1 MAKIIKYKS
10 TDDLAKTLADNNIK
24 YCSSVIYCKSEA
36 EANVYFEMITRF
48 AEGVKGVDHLYGNI
62 ALCIDPESTKIAGM
76 HLLSFKIPNN
86 VKSSY
91 PFQLQAKKI
100 GQEKQDEILNA
111 CGLKTE
117 KELKAIWEYCAG
129 RLSFPIEATADE
141 REEFSKIFENAGDI
155 LLFRSENKTKKFIEE
170 INNKADVITQWFTNK
185 FGNNNVYMSDY
196 YYNHSWKVKY
206 DDAEY
211 RTYIFVFTM
220 EHSES
225 NGITGFR
232 ISYVGLDFATCFPWS
247 QAQDKNINNVLKKVE
262 MLWEQFSVIMET
274 ITKSRE
280 IATMKFEVPQN

>member
-1 MAKIIKYKS
+1 MPKIIKYKS

-62 ALCIDPESTKIAGM
+62 AICIDPDLTKIAGM
-76 HLLSFKIPNN
+76 HLLSFKMPNN
-86 VKSSY
+86 IKSSY

-141 REEFSKIFENAGDI
+141 REEFSEIFENAGNI
-155 LLFRSENKTKKFIEE
+155 LLLRSENKTKKFIEE
-170 INNKADVITQWFTNK
+170 INNKVNVITQWFTNK
-185 FGNNNVYMSDY
+185 FGNNNVCMSDY
-196 YYNHSWKVKY
+196 YYNHSWKVKHDVAGY
-206 DDAEY
+206 K
-211 RTYIFVFTM
+211 TYTFIFTM

-232 ISYVGLDFATCFPWS
+232 ISYLGLDFATCFPWS
-247 QAQDKNINNVLKKVE
+247 QDKNINNVLKKVE
-262 MLWEQFSVIMET
+262 MIWEQFSAIMEA
-274 ITKSRE
+274 ITKTRE
-280 IATMKFEVPQN
+280 IASMQFEVPQN

>member
-1 MAKIIKYKS
+1 MPKIIKYKS

-62 ALCIDPESTKIAGM
+62 AICIDPDLTKIAGM
-76 HLLSFKIPNN
+76 HLLSFKMPNN
-86 VKSSY
+86 IKSSY

-141 REEFSKIFENAGDI
+141 RKEFSEIFENAGNI
-155 LLFRSENKTKKFIEE
+155 LLLRSENKTKKSIEE
-170 INNKADVITQWFTNK
+170 INNKVDVITQWFTNK
-185 FGNNNVYMSDY
+185 FGNNNVCMSDY
-196 YYNHSWKVKY
+196 YYNHSWKVKHDVAGY
-206 DDAEY
+206 K
-211 RTYIFVFTM
+211 TYTFIFTM

-232 ISYVGLDFATCFPWS
+232 ISYMGLDFATCFPWS
-247 QAQDKNINNVLKKVE
+247 QDKNINNVLKKVE
-262 MLWEQFSVIMET
+262 MIWEQFSAIMEA
-274 ITKSRE
+274 ITKTRE
-280 IATMKFEVPQN
+280 IASMQFEVPQN

>member
-36 EANVYFEMITRF
+36 EANVYYEMITRF

-62 ALCIDPESTKIAGM
+62 AICIDPDLTKIAGM
-76 HLLSFKIPNN
+76 HLLSFKMPNN
-86 VKSSY
+86 IKSSY

-141 REEFSKIFENAGDI
+141 RKEFSEIFENAGNI
-155 LLFRSENKTKKFIEE
+155 LLLRSENKTKKFIEE
-170 INNKADVITQWFTNK
+170 INNKVDVITQWFTNK
-185 FGNNNVYMSDY
+185 FGNDNVCMSDY
-196 YYNHSWKVKY
+196 YYNHSWKVKHDVAGY
-206 DDAEY
+206 K
-211 RTYIFVFTM
+211 TYTFIFTM

-232 ISYVGLDFATCFPWS
+232 ISYLGLDFATCFPWS
-247 QAQDKNINNVLKKVE
+247 QDKNINNVLKKVE
-262 MLWEQFSVIMET
+262 MIWEQFSAIMEA
-274 ITKSRE
+274 ITKTRE
-280 IATMKFEVPQN
+280 IASMQFEVPQN

>member
-1 MAKIIKYKS
+1 MPKIIKYKS

-62 ALCIDPESTKIAGM
+62 AICIDPDLTKIAGM
-76 HLLSFKIPNN
+76 HLLSFKMPNN
-86 VKSSY
+86 IKSSY

-141 REEFSKIFENAGDI
+141 RKEFSEIFENAGNI
-155 LLFRSENKTKKFIEE
+155 LLLRSENKTKKSIEE
-170 INNKADVITQWFTNK
+170 INNKVDVITQWFTNK
-185 FGNNNVYMSDY
+185 FGNNNVCMSDY
-196 YYNHSWKVKY
+196 YYNHSWKVKHDVAGY
-206 DDAEY
+206 K
-211 RTYIFVFTM
+211 TYTFIFTM

-232 ISYVGLDFATCFPWS
+232 ISYMGLDFATCFSWS
-247 QAQDKNINNVLKKVE
+247 QDKNINNVLKKVE
-262 MLWEQFSVIMET
+262 MIWEQFSAIMEA
-274 ITKSRE
+274 ITKTRE
-280 IATMKFEVPQN
+280 IASMQFEVPQN

>member
-1 MAKIIKYKS
+1 MPKIIKYKA

-36 EANVYFEMITRF
+36 EANVYSEMIIHF
-48 AEGVKGVDHLYGNI
+48 ANGVKGVDHLYGNI
-62 ALCIDPESTKIAGM
+62 ALCIDPDSTKIAGM

-100 GQEKQDEILNA
+100 GKEKQDEILKA
-111 CGLKTE
+111 CGLNTE
-117 KELKAIWEYCAG
+117 KELKTIWEYCAG

-170 INNKADVITQWFTNK
+170 INNKVDVITQWFTNK
-185 FGNNNVYMSDY
+185 FGNNNFYISD

-206 DDAEY
+206 DDAGY
-211 RTYIFVFTM
+211 RTYTFAFTM

-232 ISYVGLDFATCFPWS
+232 VSYVGMDFAVFFPWS
-247 QAQDKNINNVLKKVE
+247 QDKNINNVLKKVE
-262 MLWEQFSVIMET
+262 MLWDQFSTIMEA
-274 ITKSRE
+274 ITKTRE

>member
-1 MAKIIKYKS
+1 MPKIIKYKS

-36 EANVYFEMITRF
+36 EANVYYEMITRF

-62 ALCIDPESTKIAGM
+62 AICIDPDLTKIAGM
-76 HLLSFKIPNN
+76 HLLSFKMPNN
-86 VKSSY
+86 IKSSY

-141 REEFSKIFENAGDI
+141 RKEFSEIFENAGNI
-155 LLFRSENKTKKFIEE
+155 LLLRSENKTKKFIEE
-170 INNKADVITQWFTNK
+170 INNKVDVITQWFTNK
-185 FGNNNVYMSDY
+185 FGNDNVCMSDY
-196 YYNHSWKVKY
+196 YYNHSWKVKHDVAGY
-206 DDAEY
+206 K
-211 RTYIFVFTM
+211 TYTFIFTM

-232 ISYVGLDFATCFPWS
+232 ISYLGLDFATCFPWS
-247 QAQDKNINNVLKKVE
+247 QDKNINNVLKKVE
-262 MLWEQFSVIMET
+262 MIWEQFSAIMEA
-274 ITKSRE
+274 ITKTRE
-280 IATMKFEVPQN
+280 IASMQFEVPQN

>member
-1 MAKIIKYKS
+1 MPKIIKYKS

-62 ALCIDPESTKIAGM
+62 AICIDPDLTKIAGM
-76 HLLSFKIPNN
+76 HLLSFKMPNN
-86 VKSSY
+86 IKSSY

-141 REEFSKIFENAGDI
+141 REEFSEIFENAGNI
-155 LLFRSENKTKKFIEE
+155 LLLRSENKTKKFIEE
-170 INNKADVITQWFTNK
+170 INNKVDVITQWFTNK
-185 FGNNNVYMSDY
+185 FGNNNVCMSDY
-196 YYNHSWKVKY
+196 YYNHSWKVKHDVAGY
-206 DDAEY
+206 K
-211 RTYIFVFTM
+211 TYTFVFTM

-225 NGITGFR
+225 SGITGFR
-232 ISYVGLDFATCFPWS
+232 ISYLGLDFATCFPWS
-247 QAQDKNINNVLKKVE
+247 QDKNINNVLKKAE
-262 MLWEQFSVIMET
+262 MLWEQFSAIMEA
-274 ITKSRE
+274 ITKTRE
-280 IATMKFEVPQN
+280 IASMQFEVPQN

>member
-1 MAKIIKYKS
+1 MPKIIKYKS

-36 EANVYFEMITRF
+36 EANVYYEMITRF

-62 ALCIDPESTKIAGM
+62 AICIDPDLTKIAGM
-76 HLLSFKIPNN
+76 HLLSYKIPNN

-141 REEFSKIFENAGDI
+141 REEFSKIFENAGNI
-155 LLFRSENKTKKFIEE
+155 LLLRSENKTKKFIEE
-170 INNKADVITQWFTNK
+170 INNKVDVITQWFTNK
-185 FGNNNVYMSDY
+185 FGNNNFYTSDY
-196 YYNHSWKVKY
+196 YYNHSWKVKHDVAGY
-206 DDAEY
+206 K
-211 RTYIFVFTM
+211 TYTFIFTM

-232 ISYVGLDFATCFPWS
+232 ISYLGLDFATCFPWS
-247 QAQDKNINNVLKKVE
+247 QDKNINNVLKKVE
-262 MLWEQFSVIMET
+262 MIWEQFSAIMEA
-274 ITKSRE
+274 ITKTRE
-280 IATMKFEVPQN
+280 IASMQFEVPQN

>member
-1 MAKIIKYKS
+1 MPKIIKYKS

-36 EANVYFEMITRF
+36 EANVYYEMITRF

-62 ALCIDPESTKIAGM
+62 AICIDPDLTKIAGM
-76 HLLSFKIPNN
+76 HLLSYKIPNN

-141 REEFSKIFENAGDI
+141 REEFSKIFENAGNI
-155 LLFRSENKTKKFIEE
+155 LLLRSENKTKKSIEE
-170 INNKADVITQWFTNK
+170 INNKVDVITQWFTNK
-185 FGNNNVYMSDY
+185 FGNNNFYTSDY
-196 YYNHSWKVKY
+196 YYNHSWKVKHDVAGY
-206 DDAEY
+206 K
-211 RTYIFVFTM
+211 TYTFIFTM

-232 ISYVGLDFATCFPWS
+232 ISYLGLDFATCFPWS
-247 QAQDKNINNVLKKVE
+247 QDKNINNVLKKVE
-262 MLWEQFSVIMET
+262 MIWEQFSAIMEA
-274 ITKSRE
+274 ITKTRE
-280 IATMKFEVPQN
+280 IASMQFEVPQN

>member
-1 MAKIIKYKS
+1 MPKIIKYKS
-10 TDDLAKTLADNNIK
+10 TDDLAKTLADNNTK
-24 YCSSVIYCKSEA
+24 YCNSVIYCKSEA
-36 EANVYFEMITRF
+36 EANVYSEMITRF
-48 AEGVKGVDHLYGNI
+48 AEGVKGVEHLWGNI
-62 ALCIDPESTKIAGM
+62 AICIDPNSTKIAGM
-76 HLLSFKIPNN
+76 HLLAYKMPNN
-86 VKSSY
+86 IKSSY

-100 GQEKQDEILNA
+100 GKEKQDEILNA

-141 REEFSKIFENAGDI
+141 REEFLKIFENAGDI
-155 LLFRSENKTKKFIEE
+155 LLLRSENKTKKFIEE
-170 INNKADVITQWFTNK
+170 INNKVDVITHWFINK

-206 DDAEY
+206 DDAGY
-211 RTYIFVFTM
+211 KTYTFVFTM

-232 ISYVGLDFATCFPWS
+232 ISYLGLDFAVYFPWP
-247 QAQDKNINNVLKKVE
+247 QDKNINNVLKKAE
-262 MLWEQFSVIMET
+262 MLWEQFSVIMEA